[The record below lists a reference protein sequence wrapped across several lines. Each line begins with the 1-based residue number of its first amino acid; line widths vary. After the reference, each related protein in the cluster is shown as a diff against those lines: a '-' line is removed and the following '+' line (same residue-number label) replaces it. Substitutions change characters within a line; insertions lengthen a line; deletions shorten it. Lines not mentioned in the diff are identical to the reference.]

1 MKRCPRIRLHASG
14 AVFKLTLYSFEGVTP
29 DLQMQI
35 KFTFNHSGG
44 YYEKV
49 TPVPI
54 PNTEVKLLSAD
65 DTWLV
70 TTRESRSPPD
80 LYSSIAQS
88 VEHAAVNRRVV
99 GSSPT

>member
-1 MKRCPRIRLHASG
+1 MAR
-14 AVFKLTLYSFEGVTP
+14 P
-29 DLQMQI
+29 DALKKFIQI
-35 KFTFNHSGG
+35 SGG
-44 YYEKV
+44 NNEKD

-65 DTWLV
+65 DTWLE
-70 TTRESRSPPD
+70 TARENRSPPD
-80 LYSSIAQS
+80 IYSSIAQS

>member
-1 MKRCPRIRLHASG
+1 MAIN
-14 AVFKLTLYSFEGVTP
+14 F
-29 DLQMQI
+29 
-35 KFTFNHSGG
+35 SGG
-44 YYEKV
+44 NDEKA

-54 PNTEVKLLSAD
+54 PNTVVKLLSAD

-70 TTRESRSPPD
+70 TARKSRSLPD